1 MKLLPIGKILFL
13 MLLLLLEACATV
25 PYTERSQFI
34 MVSEGEELALG
45 ARAFEEVK
53 ETETLSTDP
62 KLNAMIERV
71 GRRIARASAI
81 EGYEWEFIL
90 IDDEAVNAFA
100 LPGGKVAFYTGIL
113 PLCEDEAG
121 VAVVMGHEI
130 AHVIARHGAERM
142 SQGRALAFGQAVL
155 SVVLSSSA
163 PVTREVVSSAYGIG
177 AKVGVIL
184 PFSRSHE
191 SEADEIGVTLMARAG
206 YDPATAVLFWTR
218 MAKNGEGKKKT
229 SELLSTHPGDEDRIE
244 KLNALMAEAE
254 IEYQKSLAEHPEYKR
269 VPERIVMPT
278 QSQKKVR
285 KP

>member
-1 MKLLPIGKILFL
+1 

-45 ARAFEEVK
+45 ARAFDEVK
-53 ETETLSTDP
+53 KTSTLSTDP
-62 KLNAMIERV
+62 ALNAMIERV
-71 GRRIARASAI
+71 GRRIAEASAI
-81 EGYEWEFIL
+81 GGYEWEFIL

-113 PLCEDEAG
+113 PFCEDEAG

-142 SQGRALAFGQAVL
+142 SQGRALAFGQALL
-155 SVVLSSSA
+155 SIALSSSA

-206 YDPATAVLFWTR
+206 YDPATAVRFWTR
-218 MAKNGEGKKKT
+218 MAKNGEGKKRL
-229 SELLSTHPGDEDRIE
+229 ELLSTHPGDEDRIE
-244 KLNALMAEAE
+244 KLNALLAEAE
-254 IEYQKSLAEHPEYKR
+254 IEYQKSMAEHPEYKR
-269 VPERIVMPT
+269 APERIVMPS
-278 QSQKKVR
+278 QSLKKVR